1 MARRKRGSAAGAADG
16 KRSSARQKKNAPD
29 YMDVDSD
36 VDMDVER
43 DVIGANMAAV
53 KLDATALAK
62 FSLTGLAGHLA
73 TKEASIG
80 VKLVDK
86 ITTCV

>member
-1 MARRKRGSAAGAADG
+1 
-16 KRSSARQKKNAPD
+16 
-29 YMDVDSD
+29 MDVDSD